1 MLHLVQHL
9 QTLRLQLVELFVDGA
24 GAKRGPA
31 GVQRAV
37 QPIELCQRAD
47 ERLPL
52 VAAVPRGADGVERGV
67 RRAPDRLSGDQ
78 RGRGRAELLHAR
90 KAPLIVDDLLQA
102 APLARVQADLAGI
115 RAVARRRPGLA
126 GGRRLFR
133 FRAHGG
139 FGLLSADF
147 RPFTRRLSGLCS
159 LRGLRRFLLDVKA
172 VRKADRLGQ
181 ARGLSRTRRADRF
194 GRALDL
200 LGRQDGKRQRPVLKS
215 LQFKHLKFR
224 RIDAPA
230 GANQPEGFLLRN
242 RFDRPDV
249 LLQRPITI
257 QQHAR
262 RIGRLGQQ
270 RAVGFLGAHGQ
281 QRKQLA
287 RRRLA
292 HNVGID
298 NIGVALAAIAAIVLI
313 GANFVVLAGMIAQI
327 HDDIQSDPA
336 HSGLEMAGLVFIG
349 NDANTSILR
358 IGFRAV
364 EGRKAAALLNQKRFE
379 SKIGFL
385 RIVLLKDTNAEL
397 TGQRHSRPPPL
408 LL

>member
-1 MLHLVQHL
+1 M
-9 QTLRLQLVELFVDGA
+9 
-24 GAKRGPA
+24 
-31 GVQRAV
+31 
-37 QPIELCQRAD
+37 
-47 ERLPL
+47 
-52 VAAVPRGADGVERGV
+52 
-67 RRAPDRLSGDQ
+67 
-78 RGRGRAELLHAR
+78 
-90 KAPLIVDDLLQA
+90 
-102 APLARVQADLAGI
+102 
-115 RAVARRRPGLA
+115 
-126 GGRRLFR
+126 
-133 FRAHGG
+133 
-139 FGLLSADF
+139 
-147 RPFTRRLSGLCS
+147 
-159 LRGLRRFLLDVKA
+159 KA

-181 ARGLSRTRRADRF
+181 ANRLGRARRANRL

-215 LQFKHLKFR
+215 LQFKHLKLR
-224 RIDAPA
+224 EIDALA
-230 GANQPEGFLLRN
+230 GANQPEGLLLHD

-249 LLQRPITI
+249 LLQRSITI
-257 QQHAR
+257 QQRAR

-270 RAVGFLGAHGQ
+270 RAIGLLGAQGQ

-292 HNVGID
+292 HDVGID
-298 NIGVALAAIAAIVLI
+298 DIGVALAAIAAIVLI

-327 HDDIQSDPA
+327 HDGIQSDPA
-336 HSGLEMAGLVFIG
+336 HSSLEMAGFVFIG